1 MSDERKPSEDLKEGL
16 GLIFR
21 AARTAAKQVDV
32 SKIDK
37 GLDKA
42 ISRAGRVATNVGRA
56 VADEFNRMST
66 QNPPPW
72 QSKDKAKG
80 EPPAEDVGEG
90 HVWASS
96 AQQSEPREAEG
107 TAGSDAADAGKPEG
121 EGEEGPK
128 VRVET
133 KPE

>member
-1 MSDERKPSEDLKEGL
+1 MSDERKPSDDLKEGL

-42 ISRAGRVATNVGRA
+42 ISQASRVATNVGRA
-56 VADEFNRMST
+56 VADEINRIST
-66 QNPPPW
+66 NNPPPW
-72 QSKDKAKG
+72 QGKDASNDVK
-80 EPPAEDVGEG
+80 EPPPAEEGEG
-90 HVWASS
+90 HVWASEE
-96 AQQSEPREAEG
+96 QQSTAEASEQESSERSEDEPKAEEA
-107 TAGSDAADAGKPEG
+107 
-121 EGEEGPK
+121 PK

-133 KPE
+133 DKD

>member
-21 AARTAAKQVDV
+21 AARSAAKQVDV

-42 ISRAGRVATNVGRA
+42 ISQATRVATHVGRA
-56 VADEFNRMST
+56 VADEINRMSSST
-66 QNPPPW
+66 TPPW
-72 QSKDKAKG
+72 QSDSDKAAG
-80 EPPAEDVGEG
+80 VQDPPPADEGEG
-90 HVWASS
+90 HVWASQ
-96 AQQSEPREAEG
+96 AQQSEP
-107 TAGSDAADAGKPEG
+107 TPNDKDAADKSDEG
-121 EGEEGPK
+121 EPPK

-133 KPE
+133 ETDKT

>member
-21 AARTAAKQVDV
+21 AARSAAKQVDV

-42 ISRAGRVATNVGRA
+42 ISQASRVATHVGRA
-56 VADEFNRMST
+56 VADEINRMSSST
-66 QNPPPW
+66 PPW
-72 QSKDKAKG
+72 QSGSDKSAGVKDP
-80 EPPAEDVGEG
+80 PPAEEGEG
-90 HVWASS
+90 HVWASD
-96 AQQSEPREAEG
+96 AQQSEP
-107 TAGSDAADAGKPEG
+107 TPSDKDAADKSDEG
-121 EGEEGPK
+121 EPTK

-133 KPE
+133 ETDKT

>member
-21 AARTAAKQVDV
+21 AARSAAKQVDV

-42 ISRAGRVATNVGRA
+42 ISQATRVATHVGRA
-56 VADEFNRMST
+56 VADEVNRMSSNT
-66 QNPPPW
+66 TPPW
-72 QSKDKAKG
+72 KSGGDKSADVQD
-80 EPPAEDVGEG
+80 PPAADEGEG
-90 HVWASS
+90 HVWASQ
-96 AQQSEPREAEG
+96 AQQSEP
-107 TAGSDAADAGKPEG
+107 TPIDKDADDKPDDG
-121 EGEEGPK
+121 EPAK

-133 KPE
+133 EVDKT

>member
-21 AARTAAKQVDV
+21 AARSAAKQVDV

-42 ISRAGRVATNVGRA
+42 ISQATRVATHVGRA
-56 VADEFNRMST
+56 VADEINRMSSNT
-66 QNPPPW
+66 TPPWKSTSSDIKDPPPA
-72 QSKDKAKG
+72 D
-80 EPPAEDVGEG
+80 EGEG
-90 HVWASS
+90 HVWASQ
-96 AQQSEPREAEG
+96 AQQSEP
-107 TAGSDAADAGKPEG
+107 TSSDK
-121 EGEEGPK
+121 EEGADGDAPK

-133 KPE
+133 DSDKS

>member
-1 MSDERKPSEDLKEGL
+1 MSDEHKPSEDLKEGL

-21 AARTAAKQVDV
+21 AARGAVKQVDV

-42 ISRAGRVATNVGRA
+42 ISQASRVATHVGRA
-56 VADEFNRMST
+56 VADELNRIST
-66 QNPPPW
+66 QTPPPW
-72 QSKDKAKG
+72 KSNKEDKTTE

-90 HVWASS
+90 HVWASQ
-96 AQQSEPREAEG
+96 AQQSEPEASASEAKPED
-107 TAGSDAADAGKPEG
+107 TRAADESS
-121 EGEEGPK
+121 K

-133 KPE
+133 ETEKQ